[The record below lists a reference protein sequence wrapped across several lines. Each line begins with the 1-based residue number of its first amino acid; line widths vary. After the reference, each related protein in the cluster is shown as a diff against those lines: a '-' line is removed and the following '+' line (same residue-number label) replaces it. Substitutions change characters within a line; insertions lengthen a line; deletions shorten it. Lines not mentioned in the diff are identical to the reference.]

1 MSGDPT
7 LERIAQGNGLA
18 LCAAGPWTAR
28 FAPDLE
34 RIVAE
39 AEKLAG
45 SRPNIFIDVSQ
56 VSKLDTFG
64 AWLIERLR
72 RSLTQGGVEAKI
84 AGLSANYSSLV
95 DEVRRVKASPA
106 LETSSVTITGMLD
119 QIGRSV
125 AGIGGT
131 LVSLIDMLGAVLAA
145 AGRCLIHPAGFRLTS
160 TVHHLEQVCWRA
172 VPIVVLITFLIGC
185 IISQQGIFH
194 FRQFGADI
202 FVVDMLGVLVLRE
215 IGVLLVAIMVA
226 GRSGSA
232 YTAELG
238 SMKMRE
244 EIDALRTMGF
254 DPIEVLILPR
264 MLALVLALPILAFLG
279 AMAALYG
286 GGLVAWL
293 YGGVDPEAF
302 LLRLRDAISID
313 HFIVGMIKAPVMA
326 AVIGIVACVEG
337 LAVQGSAESLGPA
350 HDLLGGEGYLL
361 RHRDGRRVRDLLR
374 IDRNVTMALQPASDA
389 IIRVRDITVQFGKN
403 RILDGLNLDVKR
415 GEILGFVGP
424 SGAGK
429 SVLTRTIIGLV
440 PKVAGSIEVFGVDL
454 DAADAKAR
462 RGVERRWGVLFQQGA
477 LFSSLTV
484 RQNIQFPVRE
494 YLSLSQRLLD
504 EITIAKL
511 GMVGLKPEVVDRYPV
526 GTLRRHDQARGAG
539 ARAGARSGTGVPR

>member
-1 MSGDPT
+1 MSGDPK
-7 LERIAQGNGLA
+7 LERIAKGNALA
-18 LCAAGPWTAR
+18 LCATGTWTAS
-28 FAPDLE
+28 FAPVLE
-34 RIVAE
+34 RMVAD

-45 SRPNIFIDVSQ
+45 GPQSVFIDVSE
-56 VSKLDTFG
+56 VAKLDTFG

-72 RSLTQGGVEAKI
+72 RSLTQGAVEAQI

-95 DEVRRVKASPA
+95 DEVRRVRATPVID
-106 LETSSVTITGMLD
+106 TSTVTITGMLE
-119 QIGRSV
+119 QIGRAV
-125 AGIGGT
+125 AGIAGT
-131 LVSLIDMLGAVLAA
+131 VASLIDMLGAVLAA
-145 AGRCLIHPAGFRLTS
+145 AARTLIHPRSFRLTS

-185 IISQQGIFH
+185 IIAQQGIFH
-194 FRQFGADI
+194 FRRFGADL

-254 DPIEVLILPR
+254 DPIEVLVLPR

-313 HFIVGMIKAPVMA
+313 HFIVGIVKAPVMA

-337 LAVQGSAESLGPA
+337 LAVQGSAESLGQHTTA
-350 HDLLGGEGYLL
+350 SVVKGIFFVIVM
-361 RHRDGRRVRDLLR
+361 DGVFA
-374 IDRNVTMALQPASDA
+374 IFFAS
-389 IIRVRDITVQFGKN
+389 
-403 RILDGLNLDVKR
+403 
-415 GEILGFVGP
+415 
-424 SGAGK
+424 
-429 SVLTRTIIGLV
+429 IG
-440 PKVAGSIEVFGVDL
+440 
-454 DAADAKAR
+454 
-462 RGVERRWGVLFQQGA
+462 
-477 LFSSLTV
+477 
-484 RQNIQFPVRE
+484 
-494 YLSLSQRLLD
+494 
-504 EITIAKL
+504 
-511 GMVGLKPEVVDRYPV
+511 M
-526 GTLRRHDQARGAG
+526 
-539 ARAGARSGTGVPR
+539 

>member
-1 MSGDPT
+1 MVKWPAIGQRSMLTASFRDALEVILKSGYFVNRELARRGQLWLVRTGFDKVITCALLDQQGIGLEGQGIVNGDPT
-7 LERIAQGNGLA
+7 LERIARGNGLA
-18 LCAAGPWTAR
+18 LCATGSWTAR
-28 FAPDLE
+28 FAPTLE
-34 RIVAE
+34 RMVAE
-39 AEKLAG
+39 AEKLGGKAPG
-45 SRPNIFIDVSQ
+45 IVIDASQ

-72 RSLTQGGVEAKI
+72 RSLTQGGVETEI
-84 AGLSANYSSLV
+84 SGLSDNYASLV
-95 DEVRRVKASPA
+95 DEVRRVKAGPA
-106 LETSSVTITGMLD
+106 VETDRVTITGMLE
-119 QIGRSV
+119 QIGRAV
-125 AGIGGT
+125 AGVGGT
-131 LVSLIDMLGAVLAA
+131 LIGLIEMLGAVLAA
-145 AGRCLIHPAGFRLTS
+145 AAHVLVRPRGFRLTS
-160 TVHHLEQVCWRA
+160 TIHHLEQVCWRA

-194 FRQFGADI
+194 FRKFGADI

-313 HFIVGMIKAPVMA
+313 HFIVGLIKAPVMA

-337 LAVQGSAESLGPA
+337 LAVQGSAESLGQ
-350 HDLLGGEGYLL
+350 HTTSSVVKGIFFVIVM
-361 RHRDGRRVRDLLR
+361 DGVFA
-374 IDRNVTMALQPASDA
+374 IFFAS
-389 IIRVRDITVQFGKN
+389 
-403 RILDGLNLDVKR
+403 
-415 GEILGFVGP
+415 
-424 SGAGK
+424 
-429 SVLTRTIIGLV
+429 IG
-440 PKVAGSIEVFGVDL
+440 
-454 DAADAKAR
+454 
-462 RGVERRWGVLFQQGA
+462 
-477 LFSSLTV
+477 
-484 RQNIQFPVRE
+484 
-494 YLSLSQRLLD
+494 
-504 EITIAKL
+504 
-511 GMVGLKPEVVDRYPV
+511 M
-526 GTLRRHDQARGAG
+526 
-539 ARAGARSGTGVPR
+539 